1 MIESFLRYLAFEK
14 RASPH
19 TISSYRIDLNQFQEY
34 LTFFHTSFDSE
45 DLLFSAKHP
54 DIRGWVISLS
64 EQNLEATSINRKI
77 ASLRTFY
84 KYLMKYHDLEKDPA
98 YKVRNIKTPKKLPA
112 FAREPEME
120 ALLDPSVFADTFEGW
135 RDRLIIEL
143 LYCTGIRLSELT
155 GLRKS
160 SVDEVRREI
169 KVLGKRNKERII
181 PFPASLSE
189 VIRRYSA
196 WKIQQNFE
204 NEESYL
210 VVNNNGKQSYPTLI
224 YRVVKKYLDIY
235 SNAEKKSPHVLRHTF
250 ATHLLNKGADLNAVK
265 ELLGHA
271 NLAATQV
278 YTHNTHEKLREVF
291 RQAHPKA

>member
-1 MIESFLRYLAFEK
+1 MIESFLRYLAYEK

-19 TISSYRIDLNQFQEY
+19 TISSYRIDLTQFQEF
-34 LTFFHTSFDSE
+34 LSLPEQSSDDILQSVSHS
-45 DLLFSAKHP
+45 
-54 DIRGWVISLS
+54 DIRGWIISLS
-64 EQNLEATSINRKI
+64 DQSLEATSINRKI

-84 KYLMKYHDLEKDPA
+84 KYLMKFHDLQKDPT

-112 FAREPEME
+112 FAREPEMS
-120 ALLDPSVFADTFEGW
+120 ALLDASVFTDDFEGS

-155 GLRKS
+155 GLKER
-160 SVDEVRREI
+160 SVDLKKREI

-181 PFPASLSE
+181 PFPPTLSE
-189 VIRRYSA
+189 AITSYNT
-196 WKIQQNFE
+196 WKLQQNFKNDE
-204 NEESYL
+204 GYL
-210 VVNNNGKQSYPTLI
+210 IVNNSGKQSYPTLI
-224 YRVVKKYLDIY
+224 YRVVKKYLEIY

-291 RQAHPKA
+291 SQAHPKA